1 MTNSATEKRWLL
13 LYKKAVLE
21 SDPSKMET
29 RITQAQHAIRERA
42 RELWYS
48 DRAEVAERRQLQTAL
63 HFLRLLLS
71 FGKPREANAFES
83 AG

>member
-1 MTNSATEKRWLL
+1 MTNSGAEKRWLL

-21 SDPSKMET
+21 PDPSQMET
-29 RITQAQHAIRERA
+29 RIAQAQHAIRERA

-48 DRAEVAERRQLQTAL
+48 DPAETTERRELQTAL
-63 HFLRLLLS
+63 RFLRLLLT
-71 FGKPREANAFES
+71 FGKRCETTAVES